1 MNGGWGEGVRALL
14 HPINTTTATGE
25 YMLNMLICSTSDYN
39 LSEILLSINWKVRGN

>member
-1 MNGGWGEGVRALL
+1 MNGGWGEGALL
-14 HPINTTTATGE
+14 HPINTTTGE